1 MPLHVEPRGSKW
13 HRARNNLSPHLLAHV
28 AMPCSCGLTALC
40 SFTQVHERNVDS
52 DFLLIILRDLL
63 HRRPSLRVILMSA
76 TMNADLFADYF
87 TLTSSSSVRAPPGL
101 GGGGGCARDVPVIH
115 IPGYTYPVRV
125 HWLAD
130 AVEYTGCSSEALQTK
145 SSGRGRAP
153 DPKLLLW
160 VLAGGLV

>member
-1 MPLHVEPRGSKW
+1 M
-13 HRARNNLSPHLLAHV
+13 
-28 AMPCSCGLTALC
+28 
-40 SFTQVHERNVDS
+40 HERNVDS

-63 HRRPSLRVILMSA
+63 RRRSSLRVVLMSA

-101 GGGGGCARDVPVIH
+101 GLGGGGDGGASDVPVMH

-130 AVEYTGCSSEALQTK
+130 ALEYTGCSSEVLQTK
-145 SSGRGRAP
+145 
-153 DPKLLLW
+153 
-160 VLAGGLV
+160 

>member
-1 MPLHVEPRGSKW
+1 M
-13 HRARNNLSPHLLAHV
+13 
-28 AMPCSCGLTALC
+28 
-40 SFTQVHERNVDS
+40 DS

-63 HRRPSLRVILMSA
+63 RRRSSLRVVLMSA

-101 GGGGGCARDVPVIH
+101 GLGGGGDGGASDVPVMH

-130 AVEYTGCSSEALQTK
+130 ALEYTGCSSEVLQTK
-145 SSGRGRAP
+145 SSGRGRCT
-153 DPKLLLW
+153 PKPNSCCGCW
-160 VLAGGLV
+160 AGVS